1 MNRKL
6 KLVVAAAALALTSLC
21 SASEYAVMRNGFALK
36 HEKRE
41 VIGDITRLY
50 LTASSSSSF
59 VDVTT
64 TDIERFEKDE
74 IVIAPEVPKAI
85 PSPELTID
93 QSISAAGEK
102 HHIDP
107 DFITSVVR
115 AESGFRP
122 RAVSLKGARGLMQLM
137 PKTAAGLGVKDSFDG
152 HENIEAGTRYLR
164 QLLEQFD
171 YDAVKALAA
180 YNAGPDRV
188 TRYHGIPPYSETRSY
203 VARIVRDYN
212 RKKAADERLAAKH
225 ASPTKV
231 APSRKKPA
239 LVADGAAAQH

>member
-1 MNRKL
+1 MRFNH
-6 KLVVAAAALALTSLC
+6 KLVVAIVGLLLTTFC

-36 HEKRE
+36 HERRE
-41 VIGDITRLY
+41 VVGEITRLY
-50 LTASSSSSF
+50 LTSENPSSF
-59 VDVTT
+59 VDVPSSN
-64 TDIERFEKDE
+64 IERFEKDE
-74 IVIAPEVPKAI
+74 VVIAPEL
-85 PSPELTID
+85 PEKTAPAVLTID
-93 QSISAAGEK
+93 QSISQAGEK

-122 RAVSLKGARGLMQLM
+122 RAISPKGARGLMQLM

-152 HENIEAGTRYLR
+152 NENVEAGTRYLR
-164 QLLEQFD
+164 QLLEQFN

-188 TRYHGIPPYSETRSY
+188 AQYHGVPPYSETRNY

-212 RKKAADERLAAKH
+212 RKKSADDRLAAKQ
-225 ASPTKV
+225 AAPAKV
-231 APSRKKPA
+231 AHPRKKAP
-239 LVADGAAAQH
+239 LVADSAPSQH

>member
-1 MNRKL
+1 MDCKRKL
-6 KLVVAAAALALTSLC
+6 VLATVILMLTTLC

-36 HEKRE
+36 HERRE
-41 VIGDITRLY
+41 VVGEITRLY
-50 LTASSSSSF
+50 LTNEDSSSF
-59 VDVTT
+59 VDVPSSN
-64 TDIERFEKDE
+64 IERFEKDE
-74 IVIAPEVPKAI
+74 AVIAPEVPEK
-85 PSPELTID
+85 PMPPVLTIGE
-93 QSISAAGEK
+93 SISQAGEK

-122 RAVSLKGARGLMQLM
+122 RAVSPKGARGLMQLM
-137 PKTAAGLGVKDSFDG
+137 PRTAAGLGVKDSFDG
-152 HENIEAGTRYLR
+152 NENVEAGTRYLR

-188 TRYHGIPPYSETRSY
+188 AQYHGVPPYSETRSY

-212 RKKAADERLAAKH
+212 RKKSADDRLAAKQAAPVKLAH
-225 ASPTKV
+225 A
-231 APSRKKPA
+231 RKKAA
-239 LVADGAAAQH
+239 LVADGAPSQH